1 MAGTMTSSRY
11 LKELKEKIINSIPP
25 KVIVK
30 NVEFEGPLLV
40 IYVENPQELAGSG
53 DIIKKLAKD
62 LRKRIIIR
70 PDPKSLR
77 PPEEAKEIILKI
89 VPEDAQIT
97 NFFFDEENGEVIIE
111 AEKPGVVIGKQGA
124 TLREIMKAV
133 GWSPKV
139 IRTPP
144 IKSKTIESI
153 RQFLINARDD
163 RKEILRRIGER
174 IHRGAIYEEKWV
186 RVTFLGGS
194 REVGRSCYL
203 LQTPESKIL
212 IDCGVNV
219 SNIQQ
224 SPYLYV
230 PEVQPLDSIDAVV
243 ITHAHLDH
251 CGLVPILYKYG
262 YKGPIYLTPPTR
274 DLMVLLQLDFIEV
287 AAREGTSA
295 PYDSSLIR
303 EALKHTIT
311 LDYGVV
317 TDISPDV
324 RLTFYNAGHI
334 LGSAIAHFH
343 IGEGHY
349 NIAFTGDFKFERTR
363 LFDRAETNFPRLEAL
378 VMEATYGGSNDFQPT
393 RREAEER
400 LIAIINETIKRG
412 GKVLIPTFAVG
423 RSQEVMIVLEEAIRN
438 EKIEQVPVYLDGMI
452 YEATAIHTA
461 YPEYLNANLR
471 DLIFHHGINP
481 FISENF
487 VKVDSASKRQEAIEE
502 SSPSI
507 ILATSGML
515 NGGPVME
522 YFKALAPD
530 ERNTLIFVGYQAEG
544 TLGRRIQKG
553 WREIPFP
560 SNGKREVVQVNMS
573 VETVDGFSGH
583 SDRKQLMN
591 YIRALGSRPEKVL
604 TVHGDEGKC
613 IDLASSIY
621 KTYRIE
627 TRAPMNLETV
637 RFI

>member
-1 MAGTMTSSRY
+1 MAKSKYLSELRQKIKESLPTSV
-11 LKELKEKIINSIPP
+11 KI
-25 KVIVK
+25 K
-30 NVEFEGPLLV
+30 NIEFEGPVLV
-40 IYVENPQELAGSG
+40 IYVENPQEFAEI
-53 DIIKKLAKD
+53 DVVKKLAKD
-62 LRKRIIIR
+62 LRKRIIVR
-70 PDPKSLR
+70 PDPKSLK
-77 PPEEAKEIILKI
+77 PPEEAKETIKQI
-89 VPEDAQIT
+89 VPEDAKIT
-97 NFFFDEENGEVIIE
+97 NFFFDEESGEVIIE
-111 AEKPGVVIGKQGA
+111 AEKPGVVIGKQGV
-124 TLREIMKAV
+124 TFREIMKAV
-133 GWSPKV
+133 GWSPRV

-144 IKSKTIESI
+144 IQSKTINNI
-153 RQFLINARDD
+153 RNYLLSVKDE
-163 RKEILRRIGER
+163 RKEILKRIGER
-174 IHRGAIYEEKWV
+174 IHRGTIYGEKWV

-212 IDCGVNV
+212 VECGVNV
-219 SNIQQ
+219 SNIQH
-224 SPYLYV
+224 SPYLYI

-262 YKGPIYLTPPTR
+262 YKGPIYMTPPTR

-287 AAREGTSA
+287 AAREGNPT
-295 PYDSSLIR
+295 PYESSFIR

-343 IGEGHY
+343 IGEGLY

-363 LFDRAETNFPRLEAL
+363 LFDRAEVHFPRLEAL
-378 VMEATYGGSNDFQPT
+378 IMEATYGGSNDFQPS
-393 RREAEER
+393 RKEAEEK
-400 LIAIINETIKRG
+400 LIQIIDRTIKRR

-423 RSQEVMIVLEEAIRN
+423 RSQEVMIALEEAIRN
-438 EKIEQVPVYLDGMI
+438 EKLEEVVVYLDGMI

-461 YPEYLNANLR
+461 YPEYLNAHLR
-471 DLIFHHGINP
+471 DLIFHHGVNP
-481 FISENF
+481 FISDSF
-487 VKVDSASKRQEAIEE
+487 VRVDSPSKRQDVIED
-502 SSPSI
+502 STPSV

-530 ERNTLIFVGYQAEG
+530 EKNTLVFVGYQAEG

-553 WREIPFP
+553 WKEIPFP
-560 SNGKREVVQVNMS
+560 INGRREVIEVKMEI
-573 VETVDGFSGH
+573 ETVDGFSGH
-583 SDRKQLMN
+583 SDRRQLMN
-591 YIRALGSRPEKVL
+591 YIKALSQKPEKVI
-604 TVHGDEGKC
+604 TVHGDESKC

-627 TRAPMNLETV
+627 TKAPMNLETI

>member
-1 MAGTMTSSRY
+1 MTKNRY
-11 LKELKEKIINSIPP
+11 LSELKQ
-25 KVIVK
+25 KVKESLPVTVRVK
-30 NVEFEGPLLV
+30 NIEFEGPVLV
-40 IYVENPQELAGSG
+40 IYVENPQEFAEV
-53 DIIKKLAKD
+53 DIVKKLAKD

-70 PDPKSLR
+70 ADPKSLK
-77 PPEEAKEIILKI
+77 PPEEAKEIIKKI
-89 VPEDAQIT
+89 VPEDANIT

-111 AEKPGVVIGKQGA
+111 AEKPGVVIGKQGI
-124 TLREIMKAV
+124 TFREIMKAV
-133 GWSPKV
+133 GWSPRV

-144 IKSKTIESI
+144 IQSKTISNI
-153 RQFLINARDD
+153 RNYLLSVKDE
-163 RKEILRRIGER
+163 RKEILKRIGEK
-174 IHRGAIYEEKWV
+174 IHRGTIYDEKWV

-212 IDCGVNV
+212 IECGVNV
-219 SNIQQ
+219 SNIQH
-224 SPYLYV
+224 SPYLYI
-230 PEVQPLDSIDAVV
+230 PEIQPLDTIDAVV
-243 ITHAHLDH
+243 VTHAHLDH
-251 CGLVPILYKYG
+251 CGLIPILYKYG
-262 YKGPIYLTPPTR
+262 YKGPIYMTPPTR

-287 AAREGTSA
+287 AAREGNPT
-295 PYDSSLIR
+295 PYESSFIR

-343 IGEGHY
+343 IGEGLY

-363 LFDRAETNFPRLEAL
+363 LFDRAEIHFPRLEAL
-378 VMEATYGGSNDFQPT
+378 IMEATYGGGNDFQPS
-393 RREAEER
+393 RREAEEK
-400 LIAIINETIKRG
+400 LVQIIDKTMRRG

-423 RSQEVMIVLEEAIRN
+423 RSQEVMIALEEAIRN
-438 EKIEQVPVYLDGMI
+438 EKLDEVVVYLDGMI

-461 YPEYLNANLR
+461 YPEYLNAHLR
-471 DLIFHHGINP
+471 DLIFHHGVNP
-481 FISENF
+481 FISESF
-487 VKVDSASKRQEAIEE
+487 VRVDSPSKRQEVIEDAT
-502 SSPSI
+502 SAV

-553 WREIPFP
+553 WKEVPFP
-560 SNGKREVVQVNMS
+560 TNGRREVVEVKMEI
-573 VETVDGFSGH
+573 ETVDGFSGH

-591 YIRALGSRPEKVL
+591 YIRALSQKPEKVI
-604 TVHGDEGKC
+604 TVHGDESKC

-627 TRAPMNLETV
+627 TKAPMNLETI
-637 RFI
+637 RFV

>member
-1 MAGTMTSSRY
+1 MAKNRY
-11 LKELKEKIINSIPP
+11 LSELKQRIKESLPSKVKI
-25 KVIVK
+25 K
-30 NVEFEGPLLV
+30 NIEFEGPVLV
-40 IYVENPQELAGSG
+40 IYVENPQEFAEV
-53 DIIKKLAKD
+53 DVVKKLAKD
-62 LRKRIIIR
+62 LRKRIIVR
-70 PDPKSLR
+70 PDPKSLK
-77 PPEEAKEIILKI
+77 PPEEAKELIRKI
-89 VPEDAQIT
+89 VPEDANIT

-111 AEKPGVVIGKQGA
+111 AEKPGIVIGKQGA
-124 TLREIMKAV
+124 TFREIMKVV

-144 IKSKTIESI
+144 IQSKTINNI
-153 RQFLINARDD
+153 RNYLLSVKDE
-163 RKEILRRIGER
+163 RKEILKRIGER
-174 IHRGAIYEEKWV
+174 IHRGVIYEEKWV

-212 IDCGVNV
+212 IECGVNV
-219 SNIQQ
+219 SNIQH

-230 PEVQPLDSIDAVV
+230 PEIQPLDSIDAVV

-262 YKGPIYLTPPTR
+262 YKGPIYMTPPTR

-287 AAREGTSA
+287 AAREGGPT
-295 PYDSSLIR
+295 PYESSFIR

-343 IGEGHY
+343 IGEGLY

-363 LFDRAETNFPRLEAL
+363 LFDRAEVNFPRLEAL
-378 VMEATYGGSNDFQPT
+378 IMEATYGGSNDFQPS
-393 RREAEER
+393 RKEAEEK
-400 LIAIINETIKRG
+400 LVQIIDKTIQRG

-423 RSQEVMIVLEEAIRN
+423 RSQEVMIALEEAIRN
-438 EKIEQVPVYLDGMI
+438 KKLEEIVVYLDGMI

-461 YPEYLNANLR
+461 YPEYLNVHLR
-471 DLIFHHGINP
+471 DLIFHHGVNP

-487 VKVDSASKRQEAIEE
+487 VRVDSTSKRQEVIED
-502 SSPSI
+502 STPSV

-530 ERNTLIFVGYQAEG
+530 ERNTLVFVGYQAEG

-553 WREIPFP
+553 WKEVPFP
-560 SNGKREVVQVNMS
+560 TNGRREVVEVKMEI
-573 VETVDGFSGH
+573 ETVDGFSGH

-591 YIRALGSRPEKVL
+591 YIKALNQKPEKVI
-604 TVHGDEGKC
+604 TVHGDESKC

-627 TRAPMNLETV
+627 TRAPMNLETI
-637 RFI
+637 RFV

>member
-1 MAGTMTSSRY
+1 MVDMTSDSY
-11 LKELKEKIINSIPP
+11 LRELKERIITSLPAG
-25 KVIVK
+25 VRVK

-40 IYVENPQELAGSG
+40 IYVDNPQELAEV

-70 PDPKSLR
+70 PDPRSLK
-77 PPEEAKEIILKI
+77 PPEEAKEIIKET
-89 VPEDAQIT
+89 VPEDAQLT
-97 NFFFDEENGEVIIE
+97 SFFFDEENGEVIIE

-124 TLREIMKAV
+124 TLREIMKRV
-133 GWSPKV
+133 GWSPRV

-144 IKSKTIESI
+144 IKSKTVNNI
-153 RQFLINARDD
+153 RQFLISVKDD
-163 RKEILRRIGER
+163 RKDILTKIGER
-174 IHRGAIYEEKWV
+174 IHRGVIHDEKWV

-203 LQTPESKIL
+203 MQTPESKIMV
-212 IDCGVNV
+212 DCGVNV
-219 SNIQQ
+219 SNIQY
-224 SPYLYV
+224 SPYLYI
-230 PEVQPLDSIDAVV
+230 PEAQPLDSIDAVV

-262 YKGPIYLTPPTR
+262 YRGPIYLTPPTR

-287 AAREGTSA
+287 AAREGSQT
-295 PYDSSLIR
+295 PFESSFIR

-343 IGEGHY
+343 IGEGLY

-378 VMEATYGGSNDFQPT
+378 VMEATYGGSNDLQPS
-393 RREAEER
+393 RKEAEDR
-400 LIAIINETIKRG
+400 LIQIINETTQKG
-412 GKVLIPTFAVG
+412 GKVLIPTFSVG
-423 RSQEVMIVLEEAIRN
+423 RSQEVMIALEEAIRYERAN
-438 EKIEQVPVYLDGMI
+438 QIPVYLDGMI

-471 DLIFHHGINP
+471 DMIFHHGLNP
-481 FISENF
+481 FISDNF
-487 VKVDSASKRQEAIEE
+487 VNVDSTSKRDEVITEE
-502 SSPSI
+502 KPSV

-522 YFKALAPD
+522 YLKNLAPD

-553 WREIPFP
+553 WREVPFP
-560 SNGKREVVQVNMS
+560 VNGKREVVIVEMN

-583 SDRKQLMN
+583 SDRRQLMN
-591 YIRALGSRPEKVL
+591 YIKALSSKPEKVI
-604 TVHGDEGKC
+604 TVHGDENKC
-613 IDLASSIY
+613 VDLASSIY
-621 KTYRIE
+621 KSNRIE
-627 TRAPMNLETV
+627 TRAPMNIETV
-637 RFI
+637 RFV

>member
-1 MAGTMTSSRY
+1 MVGKMASNRY

-25 KVIVK
+25 GVIIK
-30 NVEFEGPLLV
+30 NIEFEGPLLV
-40 IYVENPQELAGSG
+40 IYVENPQEFAGSG
-53 DIIKKLAKD
+53 DIVKKLAKD

-77 PPEEAKEIILKI
+77 PPEEAKEIIKKI

-144 IKSKTIESI
+144 IKSKTIENI
-153 RQFLINARDD
+153 RQFLLTSRED

-174 IHRGAIYEEKWV
+174 IHRGTIYEEKWV

-262 YKGPIYLTPPTR
+262 YRGPIYLTPPTR

-287 AAREGTSA
+287 AAREGTPT
-295 PYDSSLIR
+295 PYDSSYIR
-303 EALKHTIT
+303 EALKHTIP

-363 LFDRAETNFPRLEAL
+363 LFDRAETNFPRLEAI

-400 LIAIINETIKRG
+400 LIAIINETLKRG

-423 RSQEVMIVLEEAIRN
+423 RSQEVMIALEEAIRN
-438 EKIEQVPVYLDGMI
+438 KKIEQVPVYLDGMI

-461 YPEYLNANLR
+461 YPEYLNTNLR

-481 FISENF
+481 FISEDF
-487 VKVDSASKRQEAIEE
+487 VKVDSVSKRQEAIEE
-502 SSPSI
+502 KSPSI

-530 ERNTLIFVGYQAEG
+530 EKNTLIFVGYQAEG

-553 WREIPFP
+553 WREVPVP
-560 SNGKREVVQVNMS
+560 SGGKREVVQVNMS

-591 YIRALGSRPEKVL
+591 YVRALSSKPEKVL

-637 RFI
+637 RFV

>member
-1 MAGTMTSSRY
+1 MTSDRY
-11 LKELKEKIINSIPP
+11 LMELKERILASIPP
-25 KVIVK
+25 GVRIK

-40 IYVENPQELAGSG
+40 IYVENPQELMTESG
-53 DIIKKLAKD
+53 DIVKKLAKD

-70 PDPKSLR
+70 PDPRSLK
-77 PPEEAKEIILKI
+77 PPEEAKEIIKQI
-89 VPEDAQIT
+89 VPEDAQIS
-97 NFFFDEENGEVIIE
+97 NFFFDHENGEVLIE
-111 AEKPGVVIGKQGA
+111 AEKPGVVIGKQGS

-144 IKSKTIESI
+144 IKSKTVENI
-153 RQFLINARDD
+153 RQFILGARED
-163 RKEILRRIGER
+163 RKEILKRIGER
-174 IHRGAIYEEKWV
+174 IHRGGIYEDKWV

-224 SPYLYV
+224 SPYLYI

-262 YKGPIYLTPPTR
+262 YRGPIYLTPPTR

-287 AAREGTSA
+287 SGREGNPTVYEST
-295 PYDSSLIR
+295 YIR
-303 EALKHTIT
+303 EALKHSIT
-311 LDYGVV
+311 LDYSVV

-343 IGEGHY
+343 IGEGLY
-349 NIAFTGDFKFERTR
+349 NIAFSGDFKFERTR

-378 VMEATYGGSNDFQPT
+378 IMEATYGGGGDLQPT
-393 RREAEER
+393 RKEAEEK
-400 LIAIINETIKRG
+400 LVNVINETLKKG

-423 RSQEVMIVLEEAIRN
+423 RSQEVMMVLEEAIRSQ
-438 EKIEQVPVYLDGMI
+438 KIEPITVYLDGMI

-461 YPEYLNANLR
+461 YPEYLNAHLR
-471 DLIFHHGINP
+471 DLIFHHGLNP
-481 FISENF
+481 FIAESF
-487 VKVDSASKRQEAIEE
+487 VAVDSTSKRNEVLEDE
-502 SSPSI
+502 SPSV

-522 YFKALAPD
+522 YFRHFAGD
-530 ERNTLIFVGYQAEG
+530 ERNTLVFVGYQAEG

-553 WREIPFP
+553 WKEVPLP
-560 SNGKREVVQVNMS
+560 SSGKREVVEVNMNI
-573 VETVDGFSGH
+573 ETIDGFSGH
-583 SDRKQLMN
+583 SDRRQLIN
-591 YIRALGSRPEKVL
+591 YIKALSSKPEKVI
-604 TVHGDEGKC
+604 TIHGDESKC

-621 KTYRIE
+621 KTYRVE
-627 TRAPMNLETV
+627 TKAPMNLETI

>member
-1 MAGTMTSSRY
+1 MTAR
-11 LKELKEKIINSIPP
+11 LDEIKKKVKESIPP
-25 KVIVK
+25 NIRIK
-30 NVEFEGPLLV
+30 NIEFEGPLLV
-40 IYVENPQELAGSG
+40 IYVENPQEIAEI
-53 DIIKKLAKD
+53 DIVKKLAKD

-70 PDPKSLR
+70 PDPKSLK
-77 PPEEAKEIILKI
+77 PPEEAKEIIMKI
-89 VPEDAQIT
+89 VPEDAKIT
-97 NFFFDEENGEVIIE
+97 NIYFDEENGEVIIE
-111 AEKPGVVIGKQGA
+111 AEKPGVVIGKQGS
-124 TLREIMKAV
+124 TFREIMKAV
-133 GWSPKV
+133 GWSPRV

-153 RQFLINARDD
+153 RNYLMSVRDD
-163 RKEILRRIGER
+163 RAEILRRIGKK
-174 IHRGAIYEEKWV
+174 IHRGILIEDRWV

-219 SNIQQ
+219 SNIQ
-224 SPYLYV
+224 STPYLYV

-287 AAREGTSA
+287 AAREGLQI

-303 EALKHTIT
+303 EALKRTIT

-343 IGEGHY
+343 IGEGLY
-349 NIAFTGDFKFERTR
+349 NIAFTGDLKFEKTR
-363 LFDRAETNFPRLEAL
+363 LFDRAATNFPRLEAL
-378 VMEATYGGSNDFQPT
+378 VMEATYGGASDIQPS

-400 LIAIINETIKRG
+400 LIEIINQTISKG

-423 RSQEVMIVLEEAIRN
+423 RSQEVMIVLEEAIR
-438 EKIEQVPVYLDGMI
+438 EKRIPGIPVYLDGMI

-461 YPEYLNANLR
+461 YPEYLNAQLR
-471 DLIFHHGINP
+471 DLIFYHGINP

-487 VKVDSASKRQEAIEE
+487 VRVDSASKREEVISE
-502 SSPSI
+502 SSPSVI
-507 ILATSGML
+507 IATSGML

-522 YFKALAPD
+522 YFKNLASN
-530 ERNTLIFVGYQAEG
+530 EKNTIIFVGYQAEG
-544 TLGRRIQKG
+544 TLGRKIQKG
-553 WREIPFP
+553 WKEVPFP
-560 SNGKREVVQVNMS
+560 VNGRREVVEVKMR

-583 SDRKQLMN
+583 SDRRQLMN
-591 YIRALGSRPEKVL
+591 YIKYLNPKPEKVA

-613 IDLASSIY
+613 IELASSIY

-627 TRAPMNLETV
+627 TRAPLNLETI